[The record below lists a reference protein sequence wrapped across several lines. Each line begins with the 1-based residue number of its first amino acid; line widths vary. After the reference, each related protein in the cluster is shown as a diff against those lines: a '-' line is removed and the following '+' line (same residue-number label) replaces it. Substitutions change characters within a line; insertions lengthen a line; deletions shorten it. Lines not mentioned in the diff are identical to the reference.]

1 MPSLLTVDA
10 LVAGYQVPVVG
21 PLSLTLAAGEVVALN
36 GPNGSGK
43 STVLAALLG
52 NARCFSGRVS
62 IAAAARLAWL
72 SQRSPLD
79 EPLPMTAAEYLALAD
94 ADTSIVPAELRA
106 LLGYRV
112 DRLSGGQRQMLRICA
127 AMGQPANLV
136 LLDEPTNNLDP
147 RNSEYLVEMLRA
159 RSADRAVLLVCHEA
173 DLVARVA
180 SREVNLS

>member
-1 MPSLLTVDA
+1 MSSLLTVDA

-21 PLSLTLAAGEVVALN
+21 PVSLTLRAGEVVALN

-52 NARCFSGRVS
+52 NARSFSGAVT
-62 IAAAARLAWL
+62 IAREARLAWL

-79 EPLPMTAAEYLALAD
+79 DPLPMTAAEYLALAG
-94 ADTSIVPAELRA
+94 ADVALVPDGLRG
-106 LLGYRV
+106 LLDRRV

-127 AMGQPANLV
+127 AMGQSANLV

-147 RNSEYLVEMLRA
+147 RNSEYLVQMLAERTA
-159 RSADRAVLLVCHEA
+159 ERAVLLVCHEA

-180 SREVNLS
+180 SREVSLP